1 MVKNYFSL
9 IIGFLVLGSFN
20 LNSQKK
26 NAFNSANSGAFNLSY
41 GNSASFYSKSN
52 INFVGVGYNF
62 TLDKVQLWQQHEGIV
77 LPDFQNF
84 KTQQYN
90 IHFGYN
96 LKRGVNLSLGMDH
109 VQYGI
114 KPHQITSLTGFVAE
128 GTDPVSNLN
137 GHYDQLAYN
146 LDSAQFQYQTNTGLS
161 FINCQLNLIQNLRR
175 TKNRNFVINAIYG
188 IGAGVLYSS
197 TDFNFGGYPQ
207 TNVKSLSGLGALV
220 QAGLRFEFFRHI
232 YIQPSLTG
240 AFLSQRSNHT
250 QNQAPKNLAMH
261 NFGMLNTSINTG
273 IIFAIKKKNC
283 DCPAF

>member
-9 IIGFLVLGSFN
+9 IIGLLVLGSFN
-20 LNSQKK
+20 VSSQKK
-26 NAFNSANSGAFNLSY
+26 NAFNSANSGVFNLSY
-41 GNSASFYSKSN
+41 GNSASFYSKSTL
-52 INFVGVGYNF
+52 NFVGDGYNF
-62 TLDKVQLWQQHEGIV
+62 RLDKVQLWQQHQGIV
-77 LPDFQNF
+77 LPDFHNF
-84 KTQQYN
+84 KSQQYN
-90 IHFGYN
+90 VHFGYN
-96 LKRGVNLSLGMDH
+96 VKKGVNISIGMDH

-114 KPHQITSLTGFVAE
+114 SPNQSTSFTGYVAD
-128 GTDPVSNLN
+128 GMDTVSHLV
-137 GHYDQLAYN
+137 GHYDQLPYH
-146 LDSAQFQYQTNTGLS
+146 LDSARFQYQTNTGLS
-161 FINCQLNLIQNLRR
+161 FINIQLNLIQNLRR

-220 QAGLRFEFFRHI
+220 QAGLRFEFFRHL

-250 QNQAPKNLAMH
+250 QNQAPKNIAMH
-261 NFGMLNTSINTG
+261 NFGMLNTSINAG

>member
-9 IIGFLVLGSFN
+9 IIGFLVVGSFTV
-20 LNSQKK
+20 NSQKK
-26 NAFNSANSGAFNLSY
+26 STFNSANKGVFNFSY
-41 GNSASFYSKSN
+41 GNSASFYSKSTL
-52 INFVGVGYNF
+52 NFVGDGYNF
-62 TLDKVQLWQQHEGIV
+62 SLDKVQLWQLQKGIV

-96 LKRGVNLSLGMDH
+96 IKKGVNISIGMDH

-114 KPHQITSLTGFVAE
+114 SPNQSTTLTGYVAD
-128 GTDPVSNLN
+128 GLDSISHLN

-146 LDSAQFQYQTNTGLS
+146 LDSARFQYRTNTGLS

-188 IGAGVLYSS
+188 VGAGVLYSS

-207 TNVKSLSGLGALV
+207 TNVKSLSGLGVLV
-220 QAGLRFEFFRHI
+220 HAGFRLEFFRHI

-250 QNQAPKNLAMH
+250 QNHAPKNLAMH
-261 NFGMLNTSINTG
+261 NFGMLNTSLNAG
-273 IIFAIKKKNC
+273 IIFAIKKKGC
-283 DCPAF
+283 DCPGF

>member
-9 IIGFLVLGSFN
+9 IVGFLVLGSFN
-20 LNSQKK
+20 VTPQKK
-26 NAFNSANSGAFNLSY
+26 STFNSANSGVFNLSY

-52 INFVGVGYNF
+52 LNFVGDGYNF
-62 TLDKVQLWQQHEGIV
+62 RLDKVQLWQQHQGIV
-77 LPDFQNF
+77 LPDFKNF
-84 KTQQYN
+84 KSQQYN

-96 LKRGVNLSLGMDH
+96 VKKGVNISIGMDH

-114 KPHQITSLTGFVAE
+114 SPNQITALTGYVAD
-128 GTDPVSNLN
+128 GMDTVSHLV
-137 GHYDQLAYN
+137 GHYDQMPYN
-146 LDSAQFQYQTNTGLS
+146 LDSARFQYQTNTGLS

-197 TDFNFGGYPQ
+197 TDFNFGGYQQ
-207 TNVKSLSGLGALV
+207 TNVKSLSGLGVLV
-220 QAGLRFEFFRHI
+220 HAGLRFEFFKHI

-250 QNQAPKNLAMH
+250 QNQAPKNIAMH
-261 NFGMLNTSINTG
+261 NFGMLNNSINAG
-273 IIFAIKKKNC
+273 IIFVVKKKNC